1 MRQSE
6 ADIIVGLQ
14 NLVQSNVIL
23 PGTTDDE
30 FKFANDRFAQAASS
44 LTEGRNV
51 EKMHFIISQAMKK
64 YYHDGRSRYAMAR
77 HVALGSRIIKS
88 RVVERLDYRK
98 ILWDAAQIAAQ
109 SGARPTALWYYRHCL
124 SFLQDDPW
132 DDNCIDVYY
141 DETLRLHLA
150 AAEMAWSQGQPSDAL
165 TLLNKVFEH
174 AKSAVCKHRAYI
186 TKAKIFA
193 QMGDHPASMESLLTC
208 LDELDVHLR
217 QPTTYEECDAAYRT
231 LRTHLA
237 QADLDAI
244 ARTPVSKD
252 INMVTIGTVFGEAM
266 AISFWDDG
274 LTFYRMAIEM
284 MNLHLQGG
292 FVQICIGC
300 SHLAMIAFSRFRD
313 LDLAVRLSELSLTLL
328 ERCPEPWTRSRGSL
342 VHNFYVAHLRAP
354 LANTLPALEA
364 CVEASASLGDP
375 YITLITM
382 SAMAMTRLALGHDL
396 VQIETFC
403 NEAPVENSDWE
414 KDTRGGASLVVV
426 R

>member
-1 MRQSE
+1 MT
-6 ADIIVGLQ
+6 
-14 NLVQSNVIL
+14 NLGALACKFTLSR
-23 PGTTDDE
+23 TKHDHR
-30 FKFANDRFAQAASS
+30 FANDRFAQAASS

-165 TLLNKVFEH
+165 TLLSKVFEH
-174 AKSAVCKHRAYI
+174 AKSAVCKHRAFV
-186 TKAKIFA
+186 TKAKILA
-193 QMGDHPASMESLLTC
+193 QMGDHPGSMEALLTC

-217 QPTTYEECDAAYRT
+217 EPTTYEECDAAYRT
-231 LRTHLA
+231 LRTHLK

-244 ARTPVSKD
+244 ARMPISKD
-252 INMVTIGTVFGEAM
+252 VNMVTIGTVLGEAV
-266 AISFWDDG
+266 AVCYWSDG

-364 CVEASASLGDP
+364 CVEASSSLADP

-382 SAMAMTRLALGHDL
+382 SSMAMTRLALGHDL

-403 NEAPVENSDWE
+403 NETPGEKSDWE